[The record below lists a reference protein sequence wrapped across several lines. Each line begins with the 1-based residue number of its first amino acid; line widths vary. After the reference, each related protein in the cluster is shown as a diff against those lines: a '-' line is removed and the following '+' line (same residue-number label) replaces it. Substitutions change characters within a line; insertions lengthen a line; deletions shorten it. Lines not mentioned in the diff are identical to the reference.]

1 MREFP
6 FKKIKNAGMMDDATE
21 KKNTERSGFSRLGY
35 SNLNFF

>member
-21 KKNTERSGFSRLGY
+21 KKTRKEVVFRG
-35 SNLNFF
+35 